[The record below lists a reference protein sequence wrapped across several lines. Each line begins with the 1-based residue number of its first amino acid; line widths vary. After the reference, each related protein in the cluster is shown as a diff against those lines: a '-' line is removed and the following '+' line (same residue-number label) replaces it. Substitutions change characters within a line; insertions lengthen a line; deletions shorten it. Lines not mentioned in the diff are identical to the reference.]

1 MKKDKKYEK
10 SLKKT
15 KSCARKGH
23 YNTLVVFGGCGV
35 PPPRDGL
42 GGAKR
47 NGGGLWTRDGLGGGS
62 MDARRFGWREG
73 VFRCPSKTDWV
84 MGEGGYLIGEFYL
97 NE

>member
-1 MKKDKKYEK
+1 MLKKDKKYEK

-23 YNTLVVFGGCGV
+23 YNTLMVFGGCGV
-35 PPPRDGL
+35 ERSG
-42 GGAKR
+42 
-47 NGGGLWTRDGLGGGS
+47 T
-62 MDARRFGWREG
+62 EG
-73 VFRCPSKTDWV
+73 VYGRATVWVERSGTEGVWGNRRCPSKTDWV